1 MYTSFTQFTPA
12 IHVHRRRLLSAA
24 GTVMVRQG
32 QRVNADDIIAEA
44 TLPTRHVLLDVV
56 RTFGLSG
63 VKAAESLIQRKVGET
78 LGEHDIIAETG
89 GLFSRVIRTPAP
101 GKIMSIR
108 NGQVLVQTET
118 KTIQLAAMYSGTI
131 SEVIAEHG
139 AVIETSG
146 ALIQCAWGNSRF
158 ANGPLLCK
166 AESKESSLTIADFE
180 ITSRGSVLASSICT
194 DTNMFDVAAAL
205 PVAGL
210 ILGSIP
216 FSLMEKAL
224 AQPYPILLT
233 EGFGKSGM
241 NDTALKILSL
251 YNNHEVTLNAG
262 QENEPSRSQQP
273 EAMIFAPVDERSLT
287 IQSRVT
293 AGQSVR
299 IHTAPY
305 MGQTGTIEK
314 LLPGLTVLPNGL
326 RVCAAS
332 IIMDNKERKTIPI
345 FDLDVIGFTQSS

>member
-12 IHVHRRRLLSAA
+12 IHVHRRRILPAA

-44 TLPTRHVLLDVV
+44 ILPTRHVLLDVV
-56 RTFGLSG
+56 RSFGLSG
-63 VKAAESLIQRKVGET
+63 PKAAESLIQRKVGET

-108 NGQVLVQTET
+108 NGQVLIQTET

-131 SEVIAEHG
+131 SEVVAERG

-146 ALIQCAWGNSRF
+146 ALIQGAWGNSHF

-166 AESKESSLTIADFE
+166 AESKESLLTSADFE
-180 ITSRGSVLASSICT
+180 ITSRGSIIASSVCT
-194 DTNMFDVAAAL
+194 DGSMFDTAAAL

-210 ILGSIP
+210 ILGSMP

-224 AQPYPILLT
+224 AQPYPIVLT
-233 EGFGKSGM
+233 EGFGKCGM

-251 YNNHEVTLNAG
+251 YNNHEMTLNAG
-262 QENEPSRSQQP
+262 QENETFYSRP
-273 EAMIFAPVDERSLT
+273 EAMIFAPVDERSLM

-299 IHTAPY
+299 IHTTPY
-305 MGQTGTIEK
+305 IGQTGTIEK